1 MLEKRWIVADQPSKE
16 KILKLSES
24 INVSEELSAILIQR
38 GVEDFDKARDFFRPS
53 LDKLHDPFLMKD
65 MDKAVSRISDAIENK
80 EKILIYGDYD
90 VDGTTSVAL
99 VFGFLSRYYTNLLF
113 YIPDRYKEGYGVSEA
128 GIKYAKDQQVGLI
141 ISLDCGIKAFNRV
154 SDAKEA
160 GIDFIIC
167 DHHNP
172 DMSSLPPAHAI
183 LDPKRTDCEY
193 PYKELSGCGVGFKLM
208 QAYCISNDIDAKELF
223 PYLDLLA
230 ISIAS
235 DIVPITG
242 ENRILAYWGLK
253 VLNKNPRP
261 GVRGLINI
269 SGLKNEIDITS
280 VVFGIG
286 PRINAAGR
294 IEHAGNAVRL
304 LLETDED
311 DIMEFSSRINSN
323 NSDRRDF
330 DASITREAIEMIQ
343 SDGYIN
349 TKSTVLYKPDW
360 HKGVIGIVASRCIEQ
375 YYKPTIILT
384 RSNGLATGSARSIE
398 GFDLYEAIGQCA
410 DLLEQFGGHTHA
422 AGLTLKESNIET
434 FRKRFEEIAEA
445 NLKDEDLKPV
455 QYIDQSLQFDKIDY
469 KFYNILKQ
477 MGPFGPGNLSPV
489 FISENVTDTGQV
501 RLLKDK
507 HLKLK
512 LIQKDNTM
520 VYEAI
525 AFNFGEFFEII
536 KKGETFDV
544 CYSLEENV
552 YNGRS
557 SLQLNIKDIKFRNE

>member
-1 MLEKRWIVADQPSKE
+1 MLEKRWLVAEQPSKD
-16 KILKLSES
+16 KVLKLSKA

-38 GVEDFDKARDFFRPS
+38 GVTDYDKARDFFRPS
-53 LDKLHDPFLMKD
+53 LDNLHDPFLMKD
-65 MDKAVSRISDAIENK
+65 MRKAVTRISNAIANK

-99 VFGFLSRYYTNLLF
+99 VFGFLSRFYSDLLY

-128 GIKYAKDQQVGLI
+128 GIKYAKEQGVGLI
-141 ISLDCGIKAFNRV
+141 ISLDCGIKAINRIAE
-154 SDAKEA
+154 AKEA

-172 DMSSLPPAHAI
+172 DMSSLPPAYAI
-183 LDPKRTDCEY
+183 LDPKRTDCPY
-193 PYKELSGCGVGFKLM
+193 PYKELSGCGVGFKLL
-208 QAYCISNDIDAKELF
+208 QAYCLSNDIDTKELF
-223 PYLDLLA
+223 PYLDLLV

-269 SGLKNEIDITS
+269 SGLKSEIDITS
-280 VVFGIG
+280 VVFGLG

-294 IEHAGNAVRL
+294 IDHAGNAVKL

-311 DIMEFSSRINSN
+311 DIMEFSSQINNN
-323 NSDRRDF
+323 NSDRREF
-330 DASITREAIEMIQ
+330 DSNITREAIEMIR

-384 RSNGLATGSARSIE
+384 RSNGMATGSARSIE
-398 GFDLYEAIGQCA
+398 GFDLYEAIGQCS

-422 AGLTLKESNIET
+422 AGLTLKENNIEA
-434 FRKRFEEIAEA
+434 FRQRFEEIAEA
-445 NLKDEDLKPV
+445 RLKEEDLTPV
-455 QYIDQSLQFDKIDY
+455 QYVDCYLQFDKIDY

-489 FISENVTDTGQV
+489 FVSENVTDSGQV

-512 LIQKDNTM
+512 LEQAENTM

-525 AFNFGEFFEII
+525 AFNFGEFFERV
-536 KKGETFDV
+536 KRGESFNV
-544 CYSLEENV
+544 CYSIEENV

>member
-1 MLEKRWIVADQPSKE
+1 MLEKRWLVAEQPSKD
-16 KILKLSES
+16 KVLKLSKA

-38 GVEDFDKARDFFRPS
+38 GVTDYDKARDFFRPS
-53 LDKLHDPFLMKD
+53 LDNLHDPFLMKD
-65 MDKAVSRISDAIENK
+65 MRKAVTRISNAIANK

-99 VFGFLSRYYTNLLF
+99 VFGFLSRFYSDLLY

-128 GIKYAKDQQVGLI
+128 GIKYAQEQGVGLI
-141 ISLDCGIKAFNRV
+141 ISLDCGIKAINRIAE
-154 SDAKEA
+154 AKEA

-172 DMSSLPPAHAI
+172 DMSSLPPAYAI
-183 LDPKRTDCEY
+183 LDPKRTDCPY
-193 PYKELSGCGVGFKLM
+193 PYKELSGCGVGFKLL
-208 QAYCISNDIDAKELF
+208 QAYCLSNDIDTKELF
-223 PYLDLLA
+223 PYLDLLV

-269 SGLKNEIDITS
+269 SGLKSEIDITS
-280 VVFGIG
+280 VVFGLG

-294 IEHAGNAVRL
+294 IDHAGNAVKL

-311 DIMEFSSRINSN
+311 DIMEFSSRINNN
-323 NSDRRDF
+323 NSDRREF
-330 DASITREAIEMIQ
+330 DSNITREAIEMIR

-384 RSNGLATGSARSIE
+384 RSNGMATGSARSIE
-398 GFDLYEAIGQCA
+398 GFDLYEAIGQCS

-422 AGLTLKESNIET
+422 AGLTLKENNIEA
-434 FRKRFEEIAEA
+434 FRQRFEEIAEA
-445 NLKDEDLKPV
+445 RLKEEDLTPV
-455 QYIDQSLQFDKIDY
+455 QYVDCYLQFDKIDY

-489 FISENVTDTGQV
+489 FVSENVTDTGQV

-512 LIQKDNTM
+512 LEQAENTM

-525 AFNFGEFFEII
+525 AFNFGEFFERV
-536 KKGETFDV
+536 KRGESFNV
-544 CYSLEENV
+544 CYSIEENV